1 MRAVRNRTGK
11 EQKGTKEEEKK
22 MASINGLTVKKLKY
36 FEGKEGAAAQG
47 DLYLGNKKIA
57 FWSQDANGCI
67 EDNLDMEPGYS
78 EQKLRQAI
86 IAAHPE
92 KHEEKIAQNGVPYT
106 LDYELEFLMA
116 DLLSPIETEK
126 AWKRAVKA
134 GYVGLFEIADGFHY
148 KTWYLSKWLYESG
161 ARTVEAVKAEIPKPQ
176 LDQALDSMFKNERLK
191 ESVFWSKEDFVIGTS
206 LELGSVMKDATKK
219 GEC

>member
-1 MRAVRNRTGK
+1 
-11 EQKGTKEEEKK
+11 

-92 KHEEKIAQNGVPYT
+92 KHEEKIAQNGEPYT
-106 LDYELEFLMA
+106 LDYELESLMT
-116 DLLSPIETEK
+116 DLLSLMVTEK
-126 AWKRAVKA
+126 AWEQAIKA
-134 GYVGLFEIADGFHY
+134 GYVGLFKIADGFHY

-161 ARTVEAVKAEIPKPQ
+161 ARTVEDVKARIPKRQ
-176 LDQALDSMFKNERLK
+176 LDRALDSMFKNERLK

-206 LELGSVMKDATKK
+206 LELGSVMRDATKK
-219 GEC
+219 GECWWKAKRKKKS

>member
-1 MRAVRNRTGK
+1 
-11 EQKGTKEEEKK
+11 

-57 FWSQDANGCI
+57 FWSQDTNGCI

-92 KHEEKIAQNGVPYT
+92 KHEEKIAQNGEPYT
-106 LDYELEFLMA
+106 LDYELESLMT
-116 DLLSPIETEK
+116 DLLSLMVTEK
-126 AWKRAVKA
+126 AWEQAIKA
-134 GYVGLFEIADGFHY
+134 GYVGLFKIADGFHY

-161 ARTVEAVKAEIPKPQ
+161 ARTVEDVKARIPKRQ
-176 LDQALDSMFKNERLK
+176 LDRALDSMFKNERLK

-206 LELGSVMKDATKK
+206 LELGSVMRDATKK

>member
-1 MRAVRNRTGK
+1 
-11 EQKGTKEEEKK
+11 

-92 KHEEKIAQNGVPYT
+92 KHEEKIAQNGEPYT
-106 LDYELEFLMA
+106 LDYELESLMT
-116 DLLSPIETEK
+116 DLLSLMVTEK
-126 AWKRAVKA
+126 AWEQAIKA
-134 GYVGLFEIADGFHY
+134 GYVGLFKIADGFHY

-191 ESVFWSKEDFVIGTS
+191 ASVFWSKEDFVIGTS
-206 LELGSVMKDATKK
+206 LELGSVMRDATKK

>member
-1 MRAVRNRTGK
+1 
-11 EQKGTKEEEKK
+11 
-22 MASINGLTVKKLKY
+22 MASINGLTVKKIKY
-36 FEGKEGAAAQG
+36 FDGREGTAAQG

-57 FWSQDANGCI
+57 FWSQDADGCI
-67 EDNLDMEPGYS
+67 DDNLDMEPGYS

-92 KHEEKIAQNGVPYT
+92 KHEEKVAQNGRPYV
-106 LDYELEFLMA
+106 LDYELESLMT
-116 DLLSPIETEK
+116 DLLSLMETEK

-161 ARTVEAVKAEIPKPQ
+161 ARTVEDVKASIPKWQ
-176 LDQALDSMFKNERLK
+176 LDRALESMFKNERLK

-206 LELGSVMKDATKK
+206 LELGSVMRDAAKK
-219 GEC
+219 GGC

>member
-1 MRAVRNRTGK
+1 
-11 EQKGTKEEEKK
+11 

-57 FWSQDANGCI
+57 FWSQDANGCV

-92 KHEEKIAQNGVPYT
+92 KHEEKIAQNGEPYT
-106 LDYELEFLMA
+106 LDYELESLMT
-116 DLLSPIETEK
+116 DLLSLMVTEK
-126 AWKRAVKA
+126 AWEQAIKA
-134 GYVGLFEIADGFHY
+134 GYVGLFKIADGFHY

-161 ARTVEAVKAEIPKPQ
+161 ARTVEDVKARIPKRQ
-176 LDQALDSMFKNERLK
+176 LDRALDSMFKNERLK

-206 LELGSVMKDATKK
+206 LELGSVMRDATKK

>member
-1 MRAVRNRTGK
+1 
-11 EQKGTKEEEKK
+11 

-92 KHEEKIAQNGVPYT
+92 KHEEKIAQNGEPYT
-106 LDYELEFLMA
+106 LDYELESLMT
-116 DLLSPIETEK
+116 DLLSLMVTEK
-126 AWKRAVKA
+126 AWEQAIKA
-134 GYVGLFEIADGFHY
+134 GYVGLFKIADGFHY

-161 ARTVEAVKAEIPKPQ
+161 ARTVEDVKARIPKRQ
-176 LDQALDSMFKNERLK
+176 LDRALDSMFKNERLK

-206 LELGSVMKDATKK
+206 LELGSVMRDATKK

>member
-1 MRAVRNRTGK
+1 
-11 EQKGTKEEEKK
+11 
-22 MASINGLTVKKLKY
+22 MASINGLTVKKIKY
-36 FEGKEGAAAQG
+36 FDGREGTAAQG

-57 FWSQDANGCI
+57 FWSQDADGCI
-67 EDNLDMEPGYS
+67 DDNLDMEPGYS

-116 DLLSPIETEK
+116 DLLSLIETEK
-126 AWKRAVKA
+126 AWKRAAKA

-161 ARTVEAVKAEIPKPQ
+161 ARTVEDVKARIPKPQ

-206 LELGSVMKDATKK
+206 LELGSVMRDATKK

>member
-1 MRAVRNRTGK
+1 
-11 EQKGTKEEEKK
+11 
-22 MASINGLTVKKLKY
+22 MASINGLTLKKIKY
-36 FEGKEGAAAQG
+36 FEGREGTAAQG

-57 FWSQDANGCI
+57 FWSQDADGCV

-78 EQKLRQAI
+78 ETRLRQAI

-92 KHEEKIAQNGVPYT
+92 KHEEKIAQNGEPYT
-106 LDYELEFLMA
+106 LDYELESLMT
-116 DLLSPIETEK
+116 DLLSLMVTEK
-126 AWKRAVKA
+126 AWKQAVKA
-134 GYVGLFEIADGFHY
+134 GYVGLFEIADGFHC
-148 KTWYLSKWLYESG
+148 KTWYLSKRLYESG

-176 LDQALDSMFKNERLK
+176 LDQAMASMFKNERLK

-206 LELGSVMKDATKK
+206 LELGSVMRNATKK

>member
-1 MRAVRNRTGK
+1 
-11 EQKGTKEEEKK
+11 
-22 MASINGLTVKKLKY
+22 MASINGLTLKKIKY
-36 FEGKEGAAAQG
+36 FEGREGTAAQG

-57 FWSQDANGCI
+57 FWSQDANGCV

-78 EQKLRQAI
+78 ERKLRQAI

-92 KHEEKIAQNGVPYT
+92 KHEEKIAQNGEPYT
-106 LDYELEFLMA
+106 LDYELESLMT
-116 DLLSPIETEK
+116 DLLSLMETEK
-126 AWKRAVKA
+126 AWEQAVKA

-161 ARTVEAVKAEIPKPQ
+161 ARTVEDVKASIPKWQ
-176 LDQALDSMFKNERLK
+176 LDRALESMFKNERLK

-206 LELGSVMKDATKK
+206 LELGSIMKDNAKT
-219 GEC
+219 GGC

>member
-1 MRAVRNRTGK
+1 
-11 EQKGTKEEEKK
+11 

-92 KHEEKIAQNGVPYT
+92 KHEEKIAQNGEPYT
-106 LDYELEFLMA
+106 LDYELESLMT
-116 DLLSPIETEK
+116 DLLSLMVTEK
-126 AWKRAVKA
+126 AWEQAIKA
-134 GYVGLFEIADGFHY
+134 GYVGLLEIADGFHY

-161 ARTVEAVKAEIPKPQ
+161 ARTVEDVKARIPKRQ
-176 LDQALDSMFKNERLK
+176 LDRALDSMFKNERLK

-206 LELGSVMKDATKK
+206 LELGSVMRDATKK

>member
-1 MRAVRNRTGK
+1 
-11 EQKGTKEEEKK
+11 

-92 KHEEKIAQNGVPYT
+92 KHEEKIAQNGEPYT
-106 LDYELEFLMA
+106 LDYELESLMT
-116 DLLSPIETEK
+116 DLLSLMVTEK
-126 AWKRAVKA
+126 AWEQAIKA
-134 GYVGLFEIADGFHY
+134 GYVGLFKIADGFHY

-161 ARTVEAVKAEIPKPQ
+161 ARTVEDVKARIPKRQ
-176 LDQALDSMFKNERLK
+176 LDRALDSMFNNERLK

-206 LELGSVMKDATKK
+206 LELGSVMRDATKK

>member
-1 MRAVRNRTGK
+1 
-11 EQKGTKEEEKK
+11 

-92 KHEEKIAQNGVPYT
+92 KHEEKIAQNGEPYT
-106 LDYELEFLMA
+106 LDYELESLMT
-116 DLLSPIETEK
+116 DLLSLMVTEK
-126 AWKRAVKA
+126 AWEQAIKA
-134 GYVGLFEIADGFHY
+134 GYVGLFKIADGFHY

-161 ARTVEAVKAEIPKPQ
+161 ARTVEDVKARIPKRQ
-176 LDQALDSMFKNERLK
+176 LDRALDSMFKNERLK

-206 LELGSVMKDATKK
+206 LELGSVIRDATKK

>member
-1 MRAVRNRTGK
+1 
-11 EQKGTKEEEKK
+11 

-36 FEGKEGAAAQG
+36 FEGREGTAAQG
-47 DLYLGNKKIA
+47 NLYLGNKKIA
-57 FWSQDANGCI
+57 FWSQDADGCV

-78 EQKLRQAI
+78 ETRLRQAI

-92 KHEEKIAQNGVPYT
+92 KHEEKVAQNGIPYT

-116 DLLSPIETEK
+116 DLLSLIETEK

-161 ARTVEAVKAEIPKPQ
+161 ARTVEAVKAKLPKKQ
-176 LDQALDSMFKNERLK
+176 MDQALAFMFKNKKLK
-191 ESVFWSKEDFVIGTS
+191 ESVFWSKEDFAIGTP
-206 LELGSVMKDATKK
+206 LELGSIMKDNAKT
-219 GEC
+219 GGC

>member
-1 MRAVRNRTGK
+1 
-11 EQKGTKEEEKK
+11 

-92 KHEEKIAQNGVPYT
+92 KHEEKIAQNGEPYT
-106 LDYELEFLMA
+106 LDYELESLMT
-116 DLLSPIETEK
+116 DLLSLMVTEK

-206 LELGSVMKDATKK
+206 LELGSVMRDATKK

>member
-1 MRAVRNRTGK
+1 
-11 EQKGTKEEEKK
+11 

-57 FWSQDANGCI
+57 FWSQDADGCI

-92 KHEEKIAQNGVPYT
+92 KHEEKIAQNGKPYT
-106 LDYELEFLMA
+106 LDYELESLMT
-116 DLLSPIETEK
+116 DLLSLMETEK

-206 LELGSVMKDATKK
+206 LELGSVMRDAAKK

>member
-1 MRAVRNRTGK
+1 
-11 EQKGTKEEEKK
+11 

-92 KHEEKIAQNGVPYT
+92 KHEEKIAQNGEPYT
-106 LDYELEFLMA
+106 LDYELESLMT
-116 DLLSPIETEK
+116 DLLSLMVTEK
-126 AWKRAVKA
+126 AWEQAIKA
-134 GYVGLFEIADGFHY
+134 GYVGLFKIADGFHY

-161 ARTVEAVKAEIPKPQ
+161 ARTVEDVKARIPKRQ
-176 LDQALDSMFKNERLK
+176 LDRALDSMFKNERLK
-191 ESVFWSKEDFVIGTS
+191 ESVFWSKEDFAIGTS
-206 LELGSVMKDATKK
+206 LELGSVMRDATKK

>member
-1 MRAVRNRTGK
+1 
-11 EQKGTKEEEKK
+11 

-92 KHEEKIAQNGVPYT
+92 KHEEKIAQNGEPYT
-106 LDYELEFLMA
+106 LDYELESLMT
-116 DLLSPIETEK
+116 DLLSLMVTEK
-126 AWKRAVKA
+126 AWEQAIKA
-134 GYVGLFEIADGFHY
+134 GYVGLFKIADGFHY

-206 LELGSVMKDATKK
+206 LELGSVMRDATKK

>member
-1 MRAVRNRTGK
+1 
-11 EQKGTKEEEKK
+11 

-92 KHEEKIAQNGVPYT
+92 KHEEKIAQNGEPYT
-106 LDYELEFLMA
+106 LDYELESLMT
-116 DLLSPIETEK
+116 DLLSLMVTEK
-126 AWKRAVKA
+126 AWEQAIKA
-134 GYVGLFEIADGFHY
+134 GYVGLFKIADGFHY

-161 ARTVEAVKAEIPKPQ
+161 ARTVEDVKARIPKRQ
-176 LDQALDSMFKNERLK
+176 LDRALDSMFKNERLK
-191 ESVFWSKEDFVIGTS
+191 ESVFWSKEDFVIGSS
-206 LELGSVMKDATKK
+206 LELGSVMRDATKK

>member
-1 MRAVRNRTGK
+1 
-11 EQKGTKEEEKK
+11 

-92 KHEEKIAQNGVPYT
+92 KHEEKIAQNGEPYT
-106 LDYELEFLMA
+106 LDYELESLMT
-116 DLLSPIETEK
+116 DLLSLMVTEK
-126 AWKRAVKA
+126 AWEQAIKA
-134 GYVGLFEIADGFHY
+134 GYVGLLEIADGFHY

-161 ARTVEAVKAEIPKPQ
+161 ARTVEDVKARIPKRQ
-176 LDQALDSMFKNERLK
+176 LDRALDSMFKNERLK

-206 LELGSVMKDATKK
+206 LELGSVMRDVAKK

>member
-1 MRAVRNRTGK
+1 
-11 EQKGTKEEEKK
+11 

-106 LDYELEFLMA
+106 LDYELEFLS
-116 DLLSPIETEK
+116 LIETEK

-161 ARTVEAVKAEIPKPQ
+161 ARTVEDVKASIPKWQ
-176 LDQALDSMFKNERLK
+176 LDRALESMFKNERLK

-206 LELGSVMKDATKK
+206 LELGSVMRDAAKK
-219 GEC
+219 GGC

>member
-1 MRAVRNRTGK
+1 
-11 EQKGTKEEEKK
+11 

-116 DLLSPIETEK
+116 DLLSLIETEK

-134 GYVGLFEIADGFHY
+134 GYVGLFEIADGFHC

-161 ARTVEAVKAEIPKPQ
+161 ARTVEAVKAKLPKKQ
-176 LDQALDSMFKNERLK
+176 LDQALAFMFKNKKLK
-191 ESVFWSKEDFVIGTS
+191 ESVFWSKEDFAIGTP
-206 LELGSVMKDATKK
+206 LELGSIMRDNAKT
-219 GEC
+219 GGC

>member
-1 MRAVRNRTGK
+1 
-11 EQKGTKEEEKK
+11 

-92 KHEEKIAQNGVPYT
+92 KHEEKIAQNGEPYT
-106 LDYELEFLMA
+106 LDYELESLMT
-116 DLLSPIETEK
+116 DLLSLMVTEK
-126 AWKRAVKA
+126 AWEQAIKA
-134 GYVGLFEIADGFHY
+134 GYVGLFKIADGFHY

-161 ARTVEAVKAEIPKPQ
+161 ARTVEDVKARIPKRQ

-206 LELGSVMKDATKK
+206 LELGSVMRDATKK

>member
-1 MRAVRNRTGK
+1 
-11 EQKGTKEEEKK
+11 

-92 KHEEKIAQNGVPYT
+92 KHEEKIAQNGEPYT
-106 LDYELEFLMA
+106 LDYELESLMT
-116 DLLSPIETEK
+116 DLLSLMVTEK
-126 AWKRAVKA
+126 AWEQAIKT
-134 GYVGLFEIADGFHY
+134 GYVGLFKIADGFHY

-161 ARTVEAVKAEIPKPQ
+161 ARTVEDVKARIPKRQ
-176 LDQALDSMFKNERLK
+176 LDRALDSMFKNERLK

-206 LELGSVMKDATKK
+206 LELGSVMRDATKK

>member
-1 MRAVRNRTGK
+1 
-11 EQKGTKEEEKK
+11 

-92 KHEEKIAQNGVPYT
+92 KHEEKIAQNGEPYT
-106 LDYELEFLMA
+106 LDYELESLMT
-116 DLLSPIETEK
+116 DLLSLMVTEK
-126 AWKRAVKA
+126 AWEQAIKA
-134 GYVGLFEIADGFHY
+134 GYVGLFKIADGFHY

-161 ARTVEAVKAEIPKPQ
+161 ARTVEDVKARIPQRQ
-176 LDQALDSMFKNERLK
+176 LDRALDSMFKNERLK
-191 ESVFWSKEDFVIGTS
+191 ESVFWSKEDFVIGSS
-206 LELGSVMKDATKK
+206 LELGSIMRDATKK

>member
-1 MRAVRNRTGK
+1 
-11 EQKGTKEEEKK
+11 

-92 KHEEKIAQNGVPYT
+92 KHKEKIAQNGVPYT

-116 DLLSPIETEK
+116 DLLSLIETEK

-161 ARTVEAVKAEIPKPQ
+161 ARTVEDVKASIPKRQ
-176 LDQALDSMFKNERLK
+176 LDRALESMFKNERLK
-191 ESVFWSKEDFVIGTS
+191 ESVFWSKEDFMIGTS
-206 LELGSVMKDATKK
+206 LELDNITRDGAKT
-219 GEC
+219 GGY

>member
-1 MRAVRNRTGK
+1 
-11 EQKGTKEEEKK
+11 
-22 MASINGLTVKKLKY
+22 
-36 FEGKEGAAAQG
+36 
-47 DLYLGNKKIA
+47 
-57 FWSQDANGCI
+57 
-67 EDNLDMEPGYS
+67 MEPGYS

-92 KHEEKIAQNGVPYT
+92 KHEEKIAQNGKPYA
-106 LDYELEFLMA
+106 LDYELESLMA
-116 DLLSPIETEK
+116 DLLSLMETEK

-161 ARTVEAVKAEIPKPQ
+161 ARTVEDVKARIPKPQ

-206 LELGSVMKDATKK
+206 LELGSVMRDAAKK